1 MFLIMLLS
9 DVSVVVVHLDQRY
22 STMSHR
28 TAILGQD
35 LAGGLDRET
44 GLRSSNNFCNT
55 KCQKGLRWFS
65 TMPNILY
72 KSRSKALHCFC
83 SAQFKLFHTVF
94 LILVDPPDKNC
105 VLTKCQLKRSI
116 YFEKISPSLCGILSA
131 AIQRAERAF

>member
-1 MFLIMLLS
+1 
-9 DVSVVVVHLDQRY
+9 
-22 STMSHR
+22 MSHR

-83 SAQFKLFHTVF
+83 SAQFKLIHTVF
-94 LILVDPPDKNC
+94 LILVDPPDKNS
-105 VLTKCQLKRSI
+105 VFTKCQLKR
-116 YFEKISPSLCGILSA
+116 
-131 AIQRAERAF
+131 

>member
-1 MFLIMLLS
+1 MS
-9 DVSVVVVHLDQRY
+9 EDVVVVQLDQRY

-65 TMPNILY
+65 TMPNILL
-72 KSRSKALHCFC
+72 KSITKALHCFC
-83 SAQFKLFHTVF
+83 SAQFKLIHTVF
-94 LILVDPPDKNC
+94 LILVDPPDKNS
-105 VLTKCQLKRSI
+105 VFTKCQLKRSI
-116 YFEKISPSLCGILSA
+116 YFGQISPSLHYGSIP
-131 AIQRAERAF
+131 FKKMH